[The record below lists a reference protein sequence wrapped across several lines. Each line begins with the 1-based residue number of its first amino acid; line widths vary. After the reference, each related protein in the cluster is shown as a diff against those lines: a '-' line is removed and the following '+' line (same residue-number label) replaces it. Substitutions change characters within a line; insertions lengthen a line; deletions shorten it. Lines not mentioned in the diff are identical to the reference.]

1 MAGKF
6 ANRLRM
12 FLNGGSEGNGRPT
25 KETMLIVFL
34 SGILI
39 FVIMLPTNKS
49 NSGYSKKKS
58 QGTESTIST
67 GNMENL
73 QQENGGNSGSA
84 AEQYRKGLEKELEE
98 FLSSVAGVGDVKVL
112 IYMKS
117 SQEYVVEKDIPTS
130 SSTSGE
136 SSELR
141 KEEATVYTRN
151 ADGNEE
157 SPFGA

>member
-67 GNMENL
+67 GNMENK
-73 QQENGGNSGSA
+73 QRISC
-84 AEQYRKGLEKELEE
+84 RT
-98 FLSSVAGVGDVKVL
+98 
-112 IYMKS
+112 I
-117 SQEYVVEKDIPTS
+117 SQ
-130 SSTSGE
+130 
-136 SSELR
+136 R
-141 KEEATVYTRN
+141 A
-151 ADGNEE
+151 
-157 SPFGA
+157 